1 VETFLS
7 HNAKMK
13 TVPLQQSQPNAE
25 TLIKGERP
33 ERRVYKLVL
42 TGGPC
47 GGKTTGQ
54 STLATFFENLGWKV
68 FRVPETATVLMSG
81 GIAFGELNQEQVM
94 DFQEN
99 LVKTMLC
106 LEDTYFSMA
115 EKITSGQNA
124 LVICDRGTM
133 DASAFISAEEWSALL
148 DKLNLE
154 ESHICENRYD
164 QVVHM
169 VSAADGAEDFY
180 SCEDHSARFEGLGV
194 STWPARETDEPWRLG
209 GNTHTSTS

>member
-1 VETFLS
+1 
-7 HNAKMK
+7 M
-13 TVPLQQSQPNAE
+13 
-25 TLIKGERP
+25 
-33 ERRVYKLVL
+33 
-42 TGGPC
+42 
-47 GGKTTGQ
+47 
-54 STLATFFENLGWKV
+54 
-68 FRVPETATVLMSG
+68 
-81 GIAFGELNQEQVM
+81 
-94 DFQEN
+94 
-99 LVKTMLC
+99 KTMLC

-169 VSAADGAEDFY
+169 VSLCNCVLIYFV
-180 SCEDHSARFEGLGV
+180 ARFYRLVGKHYSLQFLPATTSSLSRTLEGLFELTRRPSRALDSPRPLPLV
-194 STWPARETDEPWRLG
+194 ADLDFAFVEAKRTFLHLSLIV
-209 GNTHTSTS
+209 

>member
-1 VETFLS
+1 
-7 HNAKMK
+7 M
-13 TVPLQQSQPNAE
+13 
-25 TLIKGERP
+25 
-33 ERRVYKLVL
+33 
-42 TGGPC
+42 
-47 GGKTTGQ
+47 
-54 STLATFFENLGWKV
+54 
-68 FRVPETATVLMSG
+68 
-81 GIAFGELNQEQVM
+81 
-94 DFQEN
+94 
-99 LVKTMLC
+99 KTMLC

-169 VSAADGAEDFY
+169 VSLRNSLNLFCCKVLQARWGTSLF
-180 SCEDHSARFEGLGV
+180 SAVPPSNSLV
-194 STWPARETDEPWRLG
+194 SVSDP
-209 GNTHTSTS
+209 

>member
-1 VETFLS
+1 
-7 HNAKMK
+7 M
-13 TVPLQQSQPNAE
+13 
-25 TLIKGERP
+25 
-33 ERRVYKLVL
+33 L

-54 STLATFFENLGWKV
+54 SKLATFFENLGWKV

-81 GIAFGELNQEQVM
+81 GIAFCELNQEQVE

-99 LVKTMLC
+99 LVRTMIA

-115 EKITSGQNA
+115 QKTGVNS

-133 DASAFISAEEWSALL
+133 DASAFISRAQWEDLL
-148 DKLNLE
+148 DKLQLDEMN
-154 ESHICENRYD
+154 ICEGRYD

-169 VSAADGAEDFY
+169 V
-180 SCEDHSARFEGLGV
+180 RN
-194 STWPARETDEPWRLG
+194 STR
-209 GNTHTSTS
+209 S